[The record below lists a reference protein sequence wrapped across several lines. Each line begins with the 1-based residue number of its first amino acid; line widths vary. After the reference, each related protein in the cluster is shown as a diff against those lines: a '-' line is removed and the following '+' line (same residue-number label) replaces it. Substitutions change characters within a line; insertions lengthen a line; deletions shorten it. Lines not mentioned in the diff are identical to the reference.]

1 MLIQKAY
8 LVPGQPHVLLA
19 SEKNTGWASLK
30 ASYEAIGREI
40 ERSGAEL
47 LLVYSTQW
55 FSVIGHLMQV
65 DPSPK
70 WLLVDPNWYELGEIP
85 YEFRIDPV
93 FGELYCSLARQGGLQ
108 AATVNYHGFPI
119 DTGTVVALRLLN
131 PQNAIPA
138 SVVSCNIYAERD
150 ETRALGRIARQ
161 AIDAYGKKTVVV
173 VVTNL
178 SNRYEVGEIDVA
190 NDHISSAK
198 DDEWNRKILEMLGEG
213 RLEDVAQVAREFG
226 REANAD
232 MGFKAIWWLA
242 ALAGEHNRY
251 DGKVW
256 DYQPVWGTGS
266 ALVELTPNPRKALDF
281 EKEFDEGPGVLVGD
295 AAGDQ
300 QEGTGLQT
308 HNVLAEAPSAPSPR
322 DLESQDGGEPPL
334 PEWLSA
340 VQGRGEPAQR
350 RDGPPATTAAWAP
363 PAALAQDAGSAIRT
377 DKAPPPVGP
386 YPHARRVGDLLFLSG
401 IGPRKPGTGE
411 IPGIL
416 RDEAGSVI
424 DHDIEI
430 QTRAA
435 IGNVRAILE
444 EAGSSLTKVLDVT
457 VYLIDMK
464 RDFARFNEV
473 YAEYFEQIQPTR
485 TTVGVEEL
493 PTPIAIELKVIAAA

>member
-19 SEKNTGWASLK
+19 PEKNTGWASLK
-30 ASYEAIGREI
+30 ASYQAIGREI

-47 LLVYSTQW
+47 LLLYSTQW

-65 DPSPK
+65 DPKPK

-85 YEFRIDPV
+85 YELRIDSA

-131 PQNAIPA
+131 PNNAIPA

-161 AIDAYGKKTVVV
+161 AVEAHGKKTIVVV
-173 VVTNL
+173 VSNL
-178 SNRYEVGEIDVA
+178 SNRYEVGDFDVA
-190 NDHISSAK
+190 NDRISSSK

-256 DYQPVWGTGS
+256 DYQPVWGTGN
-266 ALVELTPNPRKALDF
+266 ALVELTPNPNKTIDF
-281 EKEFDEGPGVLVGD
+281 EKEFDEGPGVP
-295 AAGDQ
+295 AEEQ
-300 QEGTGLQT
+300 GTGMET
-308 HNVLAEAPSAPSPR
+308 HNVLAETPSVHVPSA
-322 DLESQDGGEPPL
+322 LNSQEDEPPL

-340 VQGRGEPAQR
+340 ARARDDEPARDAGEPS
-350 RDGPPATTAAWAP
+350 ATGSAPAP
-363 PAALAQDAGSAIRT
+363 PARVPGHDGSIRT

-401 IGPRKPGTGE
+401 IGPRKPVTGQ

-424 DHDIEI
+424 DHDIEV

-435 IGNVRAILE
+435 IGNVQAILE
-444 EAGSSLTKVLDVT
+444 EAGSSLEKVLDIT
-457 VYLIDMK
+457 VYLVDMK

-473 YAEYFEQIQPTR
+473 YAEYFGQIQPTR
-485 TTVGVEEL
+485 TTVGVDEL